1 MKKIFFILLIMITI
15 FSYVQKNAF
24 AKELHIAVSI
34 IPQARF
40 AEEIL
45 GDKGKVQCLIT
56 EGGSPATYAP
66 SPLALAELSHADI
79 YFTIGVATENNNI
92 LNNLPDTVKIVPL
105 DSLVREEY
113 PDLTIGNNRD
123 PHIWL
128 SPKRAII
135 MVKKMAEY
143 IAMLDVNN
151 KDFYLANAE
160 NYIQKII
167 ETDKQAKEI
176 LSSIKN
182 KKFMVFHPAFGYLA
196 DDYGLEMFALEHH
209 GKEAGAKHLQEM
221 IDIAKKNSIKVIF
234 HQKEISSRQVEAF
247 ASEIGGKAVEL
258 NPLSYDYTE
267 NLLLLAKSIKDA
279 QN

>member
-1 MKKIFFILLIMITI
+1 M
-15 FSYVQKNAF
+15 
-24 AKELHIAVSI
+24 
-34 IPQARF
+34 
-40 AEEIL
+40 
-45 GDKGKVQCLIT
+45 
-56 EGGSPATYAP
+56 
-66 SPLALAELSHADI
+66 
-79 YFTIGVATENNNI
+79 ATENNNI

-105 DSLVREEY
+105 RNSLVREEY
-113 PDLTIGNNRD
+113 PDLTIGNNRR
-123 PHIWL
+123 P
-128 SPKRAII
+128 SVCCPQS
-135 MVKKMAEY
+135 VYSYGKKNGRI

-234 HQKEISSRQVEAF
+234 HQKEISSRQVGT

-267 NLLLLAKSIKDA
+267 NLFTPSKKYKRRTKLISNTFLYKIYLLKLSNHHAFKHSLI
-279 QN
+279 